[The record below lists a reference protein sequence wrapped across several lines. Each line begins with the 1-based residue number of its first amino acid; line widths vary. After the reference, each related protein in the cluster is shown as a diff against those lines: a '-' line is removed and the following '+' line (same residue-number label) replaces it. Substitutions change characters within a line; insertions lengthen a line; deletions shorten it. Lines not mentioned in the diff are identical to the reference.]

1 MAFSTIEF
9 AQTHS
14 IKVLSMRI
22 LLSYLLFLGLLTNQA
37 SAFEGAITAIDSIK
51 QDRIDYLLN
60 RHKPTSVRPKSCPM
74 QSNKHKDILG
84 KIENIKNLF
93 KDNCTN
99 ADPARLDELL
109 SGATSIQTEIDSAGG
124 QSSSIPTEVNGQ
136 AISSV
141 VNNINGILTTGQCKF
156 KDGSFLENTAD
167 VITSFSQMGL
177 LVPNSNGLVISA
189 GGLALS
195 SILRIMHNLFTPL
208 FDFTK
213 TSERQTFIKLNCS
226 FYDIRRDIEASG
238 FMDVSSDY
246 HSKDFEEVISLT
258 KGLEEKLK
266 SISKSK
272 VSILTKIQ
280 KDEAAFIKLNLGNLA
295 SLSKLIAK
303 AKLIVAAKVEDNVG
317 VPANTK
323 KLQVIQELTLIKND
337 LSKLLSAYT
346 ESGMSKIPPMDM
358 MLKEELKKLDFTGV
372 NLEGYMA
379 LVKEDV
385 QTFNQG
391 FRANLL
397 FHFNR
402 IAVDINSSGSL
413 LKDKFN
419 NETLIDGLKV
429 AAYIKALELKVS
441 TLTNSIGGTHKKL
454 KVIELRLG
462 RITKDNSYTS
472 SDDGEDNIVSI
483 LSSYNE
489 ITEQVY
495 GEWGEKFLRYTT
507 ESSYQKN
514 KLFEEKFASF
524 ARNHLI
530 EKEGALEVP
539 LENEISELRTL
550 YACQDAEPFR
560 RAWKLANGLSQNGY
574 DFLAT
579 NKDLFH
585 SDTAESL
592 MSGVHLKRS
601 DFERI
606 QFHYKSAMFAK
617 KLMSGDPVNPKDKD
631 KYLKKRGG
639 HKRYLGM
646 VMLEINRSKSKAI
659 LLQELIERYNCPKVT
674 TEE

>member
-1 MAFSTIEF
+1 M
-9 AQTHS
+9 
-14 IKVLSMRI
+14 
-22 LLSYLLFLGLLTNQA
+22 SYLLFLGLFANQA
-37 SAFEGAITAIDSIK
+37 NAFDGAITDIGPEK
-51 QDRIDYLLN
+51 QDRIEYLLN
-60 RHKPTSVRPKSCPM
+60 RHKPTSVRPESCPM

-99 ADPARLDELL
+99 TDPARLEELL
-109 SGATSIQTEIDSAGG
+109 SGATSIQSEINAAQAQTGSN
-124 QSSSIPTEVNGQ
+124 QSTSIPTEVNGQ
-136 AISSV
+136 DISSV

-195 SILRIMHNLFTPL
+195 SILRIMHSLFTPL

-238 FMDVSSDY
+238 FMDVSST
-246 HSKDFEEVISLT
+246 HHKDDLDEVKSIV
-258 KGLEEKLK
+258 KELEEKLENIDK
-266 SISKSK
+266 EKA
-272 VSILTKIQ
+272 SILTKIS
-280 KDEAAFIKLNLGNLA
+280 KDEAAFIKDKLGTLDA
-295 SLSKLIAK
+295 LSKIIEKANLI
-303 AKLIVAAKVEDNVG
+303 INEKVQDNAG

-323 KLQVIQELTLIKND
+323 KLQVIQELTLLKGE
-337 LSKLLSAYT
+337 LSSLLSAYT

-358 MLKEELKKLDFTGV
+358 MLNEELKKLDFSGE
-372 NLEGYMA
+372 NLEAYMK

-385 QTFNQG
+385 NAFNNG

-397 FHFNR
+397 FHFDR
-402 IAVDINSSGSL
+402 ISNDIATSAKD
-413 LKDKFN
+413 LKKKFN
-419 NETLIDGLKV
+419 EETLIDGLKV
-429 AAYIKALELKVS
+429 PEYIKALEKE
-441 TLTNSIGGTHKKL
+441 TAALTASIGKTHKKL
-454 KVIELRLG
+454 KVIELRLA
-462 RITKDNSYTS
+462 RITKDEAYS
-472 SDDGEDNIVSI
+472 SADDGEDNIVSI

-507 ESSYQKN
+507 ESSYEKN
-514 KLFEEKFASF
+514 KLFEEKFNIF
-524 ARNHLI
+524 AKQHLI
-530 EKEGALEVP
+530 EKEGTFIVP
-539 LENEISELRTL
+539 KASDRSELRTL

-592 MSGVHLKRS
+592 MSGIHLKRS

-617 KLMSGDPVNPKDKD
+617 KLINKEEVSSKNKE

-646 VMLEINRSKSKAI
+646 VMLEVNRSKQKAI
-659 LLQELIERYNCPKVT
+659 LLQELIERYNCSKVT

>member
-1 MAFSTIEF
+1 
-9 AQTHS
+9 
-14 IKVLSMRI
+14 MRI

-37 SAFEGAITAIDSIK
+37 SGFEGPINGIGPKK
-51 QDRIDYLLN
+51 QERIDYLLN
-60 RHKPTSVRPKSCPM
+60 RHKPTSVRPESCPM

-99 ADPARLDELL
+99 TDPARLDELL
-109 SGATSIQTEIDSAGG
+109 SGATSIQTEINSAQTQTGSD
-124 QSSSIPTEVNGQ
+124 QTTSVPTEVNGQ
-136 AISSV
+136 SISSV
-141 VNNINGILTTGQCKF
+141 VNNINGILSTGQCKF

-195 SILRIMHNLFTPL
+195 SILRIMHSLFTPL

-238 FMDVSSDY
+238 FMDVSSD
-246 HSKDFEEVISLT
+246 HHKEDLEEVKTIVSD
-258 KGLEEKLK
+258 LEKKLK
-266 SISKSK
+266 AIDKEK
-272 VSILTKIQ
+272 NTILTKIS
-280 KDEAAFIKLNLGNLA
+280 KDEVAYVKTKLGTLDA
-295 SLSKLIAK
+295 LSKLINK
-303 AKLIVAAKVEDNVG
+303 ANLIVSEKVQDNAG

-323 KLQVIQELTLIKND
+323 KLQVIQELTLLRVE
-337 LSKLLSAYT
+337 LSSLLSSYT
-346 ESGMSKIPPMDM
+346 NSGMSKIPPMDM
-358 MLKEELKKLDFTGV
+358 MLAEELKKLDFTGE
-372 NLEGYMA
+372 NLEAYMK

-385 QTFNQG
+385 NTFNNG

-397 FHFNR
+397 FHFDR
-402 IAVDINSSGSL
+402 ISSDIKGSGDE
-413 LKDKFN
+413 LKKKFN
-419 NETLIDGLKV
+419 DETLIEGLKV
-429 AAYIKALELKVS
+429 PEYIKALEKEVA
-441 TLTNSIGGTHKKL
+441 TLTASIGSTHKKL
-454 KVIELRLG
+454 KIIELRLA
-462 RITKDNSYTS
+462 RITKDQSYS
-472 SDDGEDNIVSI
+472 SADDGEDNIVSI

-489 ITEQVY
+489 VTEQVY

-507 ESSYQKN
+507 ESSYEKN
-514 KLFEEKFASF
+514 KIFEEKFASF
-524 ARNHLI
+524 AKAHLV
-530 EKEGALEVP
+530 EKEGALSVP
-539 LENEISELRTL
+539 KVSETSDLRTL

-592 MSGVHLKRS
+592 MSGIHLKRS

-617 KLMSGDPVNPKDKD
+617 KLINKEEVSSKDKE

-646 VMLEINRSKSKAI
+646 VMLEVNRSKKKAI
-659 LLQELIERYNCPKVT
+659 LLQELIERFNCSKVT

>member
-1 MAFSTIEF
+1 
-9 AQTHS
+9 
-14 IKVLSMRI
+14 MRI
-22 LLSYLLFLGLLTNQA
+22 LFSYLLFLGLLTNQA
-37 SAFEGAITAIDSIK
+37 SAFEGPIVGIDSQK
-51 QDRIDYLLN
+51 QDRIDYLLE
-60 RHKPTSVRPKSCPM
+60 RHKPTSVRPLACPM
-74 QSNKHKDILG
+74 QSNQHKDILG
-84 KIENIKNLF
+84 KIVNIKNLF

-109 SGATSIQTEIDSAGG
+109 EGATLIQNDINTAQGQTGSAE
-124 QSSSIPTEVNGQ
+124 STAIPTEVNGQ

-177 LVPNSNGLVISA
+177 LVPNSNGLLISA

-246 HSKDFEEVISLT
+246 HKKDLEEVVTLA
-258 KGLEEKLK
+258 KGLEIKLK
-266 SISKSK
+266 SITKSKSE
-272 VSILTKIQ
+272 ILTKIG
-280 KDEAAFIKLNLGNLA
+280 KDEAAFIKKNLGTLA
-295 SLSKLIAK
+295 SLSKIVAS
-303 AKLIVAAKVEDNVG
+303 AKLIITSKVQDDAG

-323 KLQVIQELTLIKND
+323 KLQVIQELTLLKSE
-337 LSKLLSAYT
+337 LSKLLTAYT

-358 MLKEELKKLDFTGV
+358 MLAEELKKLDFAGE
-372 NLEGYMA
+372 NLAGYMA

-385 QTFNQG
+385 KTFNEG
-391 FRANLL
+391 FRASLL
-397 FHFNR
+397 FHFDR
-402 IAVDINSSGSL
+402 ILGDITSSGHA
-413 LKDKFN
+413 LKTKFN
-419 NETLIDGLKV
+419 EETLIEGLKV
-429 AAYIKALELKVS
+429 PEYIKALELRVLE
-441 TLTNSIGGTHKKL
+441 LTKSIDATHKKL
-454 KVIELRLG
+454 KVVELRLG
-462 RITKDNSYTS
+462 RITKDVSYSS

-507 ESSYQKN
+507 ESSFEKN
-514 KLFEEKFASF
+514 KKFEEQFSKFAD
-524 ARNHLI
+524 NHLI
-530 EKEGALEVP
+530 KKDGNLIVP
-539 LENEISELRTL
+539 KASSLSELRTL

-592 MSGVHLKRS
+592 MSGIHLKRS

-617 KLMSGDPVNPKDKD
+617 KLMSGESVSSKNKD

-646 VMLEINRSKSKAI
+646 VMLEVNRSKSKAI
-659 LLQELIERYNCPKVT
+659 LLQELIERYNCSKVT